1 MRTHDFR
8 RAAWPRRARAAIDV
22 APRIRQL
29 AALALAASCACFT
42 VAAQAADGYPSKPI
56 TMVVPYPPGG
66 PTDIVARLVAAEM
79 SKTIGQNIVVD
90 NKPGASGMIG
100 ADLVARAAP
109 DGYTFLANASLHVI
123 NPYIYASM
131 RYDAFK
137 DFVPITQVADVPLV
151 LVVPQTSKVRT
162 VQDLVAQGKTQP
174 LNFGSAGSASAQQL
188 AGESFKVRAGLPMQH
203 VPYKGS
209 APALT
214 DLVGGQIQLMF
225 DSMPSA
231 MPFIKSGKL
240 RAVAVTTS
248 RRVDELPDVP
258 TMAESGFPGFDIST
272 WYGLWAPKG
281 TPPAIVAKLSEHA
294 ARALRQPNV
303 VTQYAGMGAKPVGS
317 DPATF
322 AQFNVSEGEKWRD
335 IVKAAQ
341 IKPQ

>member
-1 MRTHDFR
+1 MHAIT
-8 RAAWPRRARAAIDV
+8 ARRARRSPGTRLTQQVKHIATAMLV
-22 APRIRQL
+22 AGL
-29 AALALAASCACFT
+29 SSGSVTALAAD
-42 VAAQAADGYPSKPI
+42 AAFPSKPI

-66 PTDIVARLVAAEM
+66 PTDIVARLVAVEM
-79 SKTIGQNIVVD
+79 SKTIGQNIIVD

-100 ADLVARAAP
+100 ADQVSRATP
-109 DGYTFLANASLHVI
+109 DGYTILANASLHVI

-137 DFVPITQVADVPLV
+137 DFAPITQLADVPLV
-151 LVVPQTSKVRT
+151 LVVPQTSNVHT
-162 VQDLVAQGKTQP
+162 VQDLIALGKTQP
-174 LNFGSAGSASAQQL
+174 LNFGSAGNASAQQL
-188 AGESFKVRAGLPMQH
+188 AGESFKVRSGLPMQH

-209 APALT
+209 SPALT

-240 RAVAVTTS
+240 RAVAVTTAN
-248 RRVDELPDVP
+248 RVDELPKVP

-281 TPPAIVAKLSEHA
+281 TPPEIVAKLAEHA
-294 ARALRQPNV
+294 ARALKQPNV
-303 VTQYAGMGAKPVGS
+303 VTQYAGLGAKPVGS

-322 AQFNVSEGEKWRD
+322 TRFNISEGEKWRD

-341 IKPQ
+341 ITPQ

>member
-1 MRTHDFR
+1 MHAITARLAH
-8 RAAWPRRARAAIDV
+8 RASRSRIAQHTGKLAA
-22 APRIRQL
+22 
-29 AALALAASCACFT
+29 AALALGLATGPLTAL
-42 VAAQAADGYPSKPI
+42 AADAAFPTKPI

-79 SKTIGQNIVVD
+79 SKTIGQNIIVD

-123 NPYIYASM
+123 NPYIYKSM

-137 DFVPITQVADVPLV
+137 DFAPITQLADVPLV
-151 LVVPQTSKVRT
+151 LVVPQTGKVRT

-188 AGESFKVRAGLPMQH
+188 AGESFKVRSGLTMQH

-240 RAVAVTTS
+240 RAVAVTTA

-281 TPPAIVAKLSEHA
+281 TPPEIVAKLAEHA
-294 ARALRQPNV
+294 ARALKQPNV
-303 VTQYAGMGAKPVGS
+303 VTQYTGLGAKPVGS

-322 AQFNVSEGEKWRD
+322 TRFNVSEGQKWRD

-341 IKPQ
+341 ITPQ